1 MPIAFGSKAL
11 SETEMRYSAP
21 KSEMLA
27 AIYFIEKYRPY
38 LTRGVFTLRADNQA
52 LSWLK
57 RYSMT
62 RGMAARWIQRL
73 DQYKFHVEHRK
84 REKHQNV
91 DSLSKK
97 TEFYTKREEK
107 DASLPPEMENFKFLA
122 DPDLYRR
129 LPAVEEKVDVLEL
142 EEVDPHTKHPSHC
155 RFSETP
161 LDPAPPEEW
170 IFAVSGMVPEYTQQ
184 GVFAVVKEH
193 AAHRY
198 RMSDLIR
205 AQNDDHAV
213 KCLKLLVAGW
223 QGLLPKCDGRL
234 ATKVKSYYFKYK
246 GLFVENNEGIILRR
260 RKPTELTTHVND
272 LVILPALFQME
283 ALHLAHDAQRHVGQT
298 KVIQMILQ

>member
-1 MPIAFGSKAL
+1 
-11 SETEMRYSAP
+11 MRYSAP

-38 LTRGVFTLRADNQA
+38 LTRGVFTLRTDNQA

-73 DQYKFHVEHRK
+73 DQYKFRVEHRK

-97 TEFYTKREEK
+97 TEFYTMREEK
-107 DASLPPEMENFKFLA
+107 DASLPHEMENFKFLA
-122 DPDLYRR
+122 DPDLYQR
-129 LPAVEEKVDVLEL
+129 LPPLEEKMDISEL
-142 EEVDPHTKHPSHC
+142 GEVPPHTKHPSHC
-155 RFSETP
+155 RFGETP
-161 LDPAPPEEW
+161 LEPTPPEEW
-170 IFAVSGMVPEYTQQ
+170 IFAVSGTVPEYIQQ

-223 QGLLPKCDGRL
+223 QGLLPHCDGRL

-246 GLFVENNEGIILRR
+246 GLFVENN
-260 RKPTELTTHVND
+260 D
-272 LVILPALFQME
+272 
-283 ALHLAHDAQRHVGQT
+283 
-298 KVIQMILQ
+298 